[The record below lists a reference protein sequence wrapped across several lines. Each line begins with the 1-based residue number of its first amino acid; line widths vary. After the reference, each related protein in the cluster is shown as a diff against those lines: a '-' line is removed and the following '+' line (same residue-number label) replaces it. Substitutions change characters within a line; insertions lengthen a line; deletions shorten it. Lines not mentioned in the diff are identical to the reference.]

1 MLNNFIK
8 MEIEEKNIL
17 EILNILLK
25 DSGKNISSLEKLSD
39 FNYLEDII
47 KSM

>member
-1 MLNNFIK
+1 